1 MGSGDCATPR
11 AACFGEDFV
20 RHGRVRVSEHR
31 HVVEINS
38 INHRYCFQIVCG
50 YAHSMALSDEGVLY
64 AWGANSYGQLGT
76 GNKANLVTATRV
88 GTDIGR

>member
-1 MGSGDCATPR
+1 
-11 AACFGEDFV
+11 
-20 RHGRVRVSEHR
+20 
-31 HVVEINS
+31 
-38 INHRYCFQIVCG
+38 
-50 YAHSMALSDEGVLY
+50 MALSDEGVLY